1 MARKPLTG
9 AWAAAEA
16 MRQLN
21 PDVVVAYPITPQ
33 TPIVERYAEF
43 VADGLVQTQMI
54 PVESEHSALSAVVG
68 ASAAGVRA
76 MTATS
81 SVGLALMWEV
91 VNAASGLGLPIVMN
105 VVNRALSAPI
115 NIHCDHSDS
124 MGCRDAGW
132 IQLYSE
138 NGQEAYDNTILATRL
153 AETVN
158 VPVMVMQD
166 GFITSHSVEPVDILD
181 DKAVEKFAGKYRNPK
196 GLLGDNPQSV
206 GPFALPNSF
215 FEFKIAQE
223 KRTLKAKDAFLKV
236 GAELAKLTKR
246 KYYFFEPYQI
256 EDATAVIVTMSST
269 AGTAKAVVDKMR
281 KGGKKVG
288 LLKIVLFRPFAYEE
302 VADELKGIKQIAV
315 LDRSFSFGA
324 NAPLFGEIKN
334 AVNNSDINLHSSI
347 FGLGGRD
354 IFEKDIEAVFEALL
368 AGKEPTKYIG
378 AKHDVDPERKKSTTF
393 SSRSVEVG

>member
-1 MARKPLTG
+1 MRKPLTG
-9 AWAAAEA
+9 AEAVAEA
-16 MRQLN
+16 MRQLK
-21 PDVVVAYPITPQ
+21 PDVVAAYPITPQ
-33 TPIVERYAEF
+33 TPIVEKYAEF
-43 VADGLVQTQMI
+43 VADGIVNTEMI

-76 MTATS
+76 MTASS

-105 VVNRALSAPI
+105 VANRALSAPI

-132 IQLYSE
+132 VQIYSE
-138 NGQEAYDNTILATRL
+138 NGQEAYDNTILATKL

-166 GFITSHSVEPVDILD
+166 GFITSHSLEGVDIMD
-181 DKAVEKFAGKYRNPK
+181 DKAVEKFAGKRRDPK
-196 GLLGDNPQSV
+196 GLLGDKPQSV

-215 FEFKIAQE
+215 FEFKIRQE
-223 KRTLKAKDAFLKV
+223 ERTLKAKETFLKV
-236 GAELAKLTKR
+236 GMELAKLTKR
-246 KYYFFEPYQI
+246 KYYLFEAYRMS
-256 EDATAVIVTMSST
+256 DATAVIVTMSST
-269 AGTAKAVVDKMR
+269 AGTTKAVVDSMR
-281 KGGKKVG
+281 AKGKKVG
-288 LLKIVLFRPFAYEE
+288 LLKIVLFRPFPYAE
-302 VADELKGIKQIAV
+302 VAAELKGIKQVAV

-334 AVNNSDINLHSSI
+334 ATHGTDIGLHSVV

-354 IFEKDIEAVFEALL
+354 IFERNIEEIFESLL
-368 AGKEPTKYIG
+368 KGKEPKNY
-378 AKHDVDPERKKSTTF
+378 PEANL
-393 SSRSVEVG
+393 

>member
-1 MARKPLTG
+1 MRKPLTG
-9 AWAAAEA
+9 AEAVAEA
-16 MRQLN
+16 MRQLK

-33 TPIVERYAEF
+33 TPIVEKFAEF
-43 VADGLVQTQMI
+43 VAGGKVSTEMI

-105 VVNRALSAPI
+105 VANRALSAPI

-132 IQLYSE
+132 VQIYCE
-138 NGQEAYDNTILATRL
+138 NGQEAYDFTILATKL
-153 AETVN
+153 AESCS

-166 GFITSHSVEPVDILD
+166 GFITSHSVEPVNLLD
-181 DKAVEKFAGKYRNPK
+181 DKAVEGFAGKYRNPE

-206 GPFALPNSF
+206 GSFSLPNSF
-215 FEFKIAQE
+215 FEFKVKQE
-223 KRTLKAKDAFLKV
+223 QRMEKAKGLFVSIGKELESLTGRTHNIFEKYRTDDA
-236 GAELAKLTKR
+236 
-246 KYYFFEPYQI
+246 
-256 EDATAVIVTMSST
+256 DAVIVTMSST
-269 AGTAKAVVDKMR
+269 AGTAKAAVDTMR
-281 KGGKKVG
+281 KEGQKVG
-288 LLKIVLFRPFAYEE
+288 LLKINLFRPFPYQE
-302 VADELKGIKQIAV
+302 VGEALKHAKQIAV

-324 NAPLFGEIKN
+324 NAPLFGEVKNSLCGGNTFCGSNIK
-334 AVNNSDINLHSSI
+334 IHSSV

-354 IFEKDIEAVFEALL
+354 IFEKDIGRVFEALL
-368 AGKEPTKYIG
+368 AGREPERFIG
-378 AKHDVDPERKKSTTF
+378 AKS
-393 SSRSVEVG
+393 

>member
-1 MARKPLTG
+1 MKKPLTG

-16 MRQLN
+16 MRQLK
-21 PDVVVAYPITPQ
+21 PDVVAAYPITPQ
-33 TPIVERYAEF
+33 TPIVERYAQF
-43 VADGLVQTQMI
+43 VADGIVQTEMI

-132 IQLYSE
+132 IQIYSE
-138 NGQEAYDNTILATRL
+138 NGQEVYDNTILAVKL
-153 AETVN
+153 AEAAN

-166 GFITSHSVEPVDILD
+166 GFITSHSVEAVDILD
-181 DKAVEKFAGKYRNPK
+181 DTTVEKFVGKRRDNK
-196 GLLGDNPQSV
+196 GLLGDKPQSV

-215 FEFKIAQE
+215 FEFKIRQE
-223 KRTLKAKDAFLKV
+223 KRMERAKETFLKV
-236 GAELAKLTKR
+236 GMELAKLTKR
-246 KYYFFEPYQI
+246 KYHYFEKYHI
-256 EDATAVIVTMSST
+256 DDADAIIITMSST
-269 AGTAKAVVDKMR
+269 AGTTKAVVDRMR
-281 KGGKKVG
+281 EKGRKVG
-288 LLKIVLFRPFAYEE
+288 LLKIVLFRPFPYAEIR
-302 VADELKGIKQIAV
+302 DELKGIKQIAV

-324 NAPLFGEIKN
+324 HAPLFGEVMN
-334 AVNNSDINLHSSI
+334 ALNDSDINLHSSV

-354 IFEKDIEAVFEALL
+354 IFEKDIEAVFNALL
-368 AGKEPTKYIG
+368 KGAEPDKYIG
-378 AKHDVDPERKKSTTF
+378 AKS
-393 SSRSVEVG
+393 

>member
-1 MARKPLTG
+1 MG
-9 AWAAAEA
+9 AWASAEA
-16 MRQLN
+16 MRQVK
-21 PDVVVAYPITPQ
+21 PDVVAAYPITPQ

-43 VADGLVQTQMI
+43 VADGLVNTEMI

-105 VVNRALSAPI
+105 VANRALSAPI

-138 NGQEAYDNTILATRL
+138 NGQEAYDNTILATKL

-181 DKAVEKFAGKYRNPK
+181 DKAVEKFVGKRRNSS

-206 GPFALPNSF
+206 GPFSLPNSF

-223 KRTLKAKDAFLKV
+223 KRTERAKEAFLAI

-246 KYYFFEPYQI
+246 KYYFFEPYQLQ
-256 EDATAVIVTMSST
+256 DADAVIVTMSST
-269 AGTAKAVVDKMR
+269 AGTTKAVVDRMR

-288 LLKIVLFRPFAYEE
+288 LLKMIMFRPFPYSE
-302 VADELKGIKQIAV
+302 VADELKGIREICV

-324 NAPLFGEIKN
+324 DAPLFGEIKN
-334 AVNNSDINLHSSI
+334 AINNSDISLHSSV

-368 AGKEPTKYIG
+368 AGKEPKKYVG
-378 AKHDVDPERKKSTTF
+378 AKNE
-393 SSRSVEVG
+393 